1 MSKFCEKLCLV
12 RPKWLAEMTD
22 TFSKHFVFEHSC
34 CALGGQ
40 MSGSLVAK
48 VKFFVI
54 RFQLDWNYIIRRGEI
69 INLEKSFMLLRT
81 IRTSTLFP

>member
-1 MSKFCEKLCLV
+1 
-12 RPKWLAEMTD
+12 
-22 TFSKHFVFEHSC
+22 
-34 CALGGQ
+34 

-48 VKFFVI
+48 VKLFAV

-81 IRTSTLFP
+81 RTSTLFP